1 MNNMSKRNI
10 AGTMGA
16 ISNQPAKSV
25 GQMTVDPLE
34 RMQQKMAG
42 RTHGGVVEGLTKKKP
57 SIVSNYGME

>member
-1 MNNMSKRNI
+1 
-10 AGTMGA
+10 MGA

-57 SIVSNYGME
+57 SILSNYGMK